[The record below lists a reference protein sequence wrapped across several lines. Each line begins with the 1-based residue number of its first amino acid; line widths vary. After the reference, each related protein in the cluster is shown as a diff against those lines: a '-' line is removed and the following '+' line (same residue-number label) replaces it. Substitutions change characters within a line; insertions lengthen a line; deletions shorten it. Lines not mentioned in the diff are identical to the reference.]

1 MLQHSITKDE
11 IMMIA
16 NEFVQGLD
24 PQQVADQEHV
34 ATARH
39 LYRSGVVYNVD
50 FDGYT
55 LSGTVNAEG
64 SVYSVHIPIR
74 NVAESYC
81 DCFAPTQCEH
91 MLAVL
96 LSAASS
102 FGQVGDVLTLFK
114 NNTKP
119 SLPPIR
125 TARQVLQ
132 SSAFE
137 EMDYKSWQTY
147 FENEYESFKKEQARL
162 TYKQMYFLMSLF
174 TDFYTKLER
183 KAPRIVAIHELFKL
197 HAALYCFQ
205 KLLEEIQEFE
215 ANKLYSYHQ
224 PVNVVRLFVDKV
236 ESIIRDLKTEAIPE
250 ESKLI
255 LQETARL
262 AHEVFFSTDAYT
274 QERFFIYR
282 HIWGELLRT
291 EEQLQEEE
299 KRIDTKI
306 NPLSKALASSH
317 LLFLNNEDLSAM
329 ELLKKQPASVVSLY
343 FYWLEELLSA
353 MQWDRAKSWLS
364 FTYKQVKETIMEQEN
379 TVFIQDIV
387 RLFVMMYETYA
398 THTNEQAGL
407 EMILQELLPYS
418 FTNYEQYVLAKKQYR
433 AWAELHLLYGFEAI
447 ELLKEPLKDIE
458 KEAPEAAL
466 PLYHLAAIEAIEER
480 NRKSYRRAVRYLK
493 KLRMLYKR
501 LKRTD
506 EWDAFI
512 IHIANLHSRLR
523 ALQEELRRGKL
534 IDDHTN

>member
-55 LSGTVNAEG
+55 LSGTVDAEG

-137 EMDYKSWQTY
+137 ETDYKSWQSY
-147 FENEYESFKKEQARL
+147 FENEYESFKKEQKRL

-183 KAPRIVAIHELFKL
+183 KAPRIIAIHELFKL

-215 ANKLYSYHQ
+215 VNKLYSYHQ

-236 ESIIRDLKTEAIPE
+236 ESIVRDLKTEAIPA
-250 ESKLI
+250 ESELI

-262 AHEVFFSTDAYT
+262 VHEVFFSTDSYT

-291 EEQLQEEE
+291 EEQLLEEE
-299 KRIDTKI
+299 KRIDAKI
-306 NPLSKALASSH
+306 NPLSKTLASSH
-317 LLFLNNEDLSAM
+317 LLFLNNEDLLAM
-329 ELLKKQPASVVSLY
+329 ELLEKQPASVVSLY

-353 MQWDRAKSWLS
+353 MQWDRAKNWLS
-364 FTYKQVKETIMEQEN
+364 FTYKQVKQTILEQEN

-418 FTNYEQYVLAKKQYR
+418 FANYEQYVLAKKQYR
-433 AWAELHLLYGFEAI
+433 TWAELHLLYGFEAI

-466 PLYHLAAIEAIEER
+466 PLYHLAATEAIEER

>member
-1 MLQHSITKDE
+1 MLQDSITKDE

-74 NVAESYC
+74 NVTESYC
-81 DCFAPTQCEH
+81 DCFAPTQCQH

-236 ESIIRDLKTEAIPE
+236 ESTVRDLKTEAIPE
-250 ESKLI
+250 ESKPI
-255 LQETARL
+255 LEETARL
-262 AHEVFFSTDAYT
+262 IHESFFSTDAYT

-282 HIWGELLRT
+282 HVWGELLRT
-291 EEQLQEEE
+291 EEQLQEEK

-317 LLFLNNEDLSAM
+317 LLFLNGEDVSAM
-329 ELLKKQPASVVSLY
+329 ELLEKQPSSVVSLY

-353 MQWDRAKSWLS
+353 MEWDRGKDWLS
-364 FTYKQVKETIMEQEN
+364 FTYKQVKETITEQEN

-418 FTNYEQYVLAKKQYR
+418 FTNYEQYVLAKKQYH
-433 AWAELHLLYGFEAI
+433 AWTELQLLYGFEVI

-466 PLYHLAAIEAIEER
+466 PLYHHAAMEAIEER
-480 NRKSYRRAVRYLK
+480 NRKSYKRAVRYLK

>member
-1 MLQHSITKDE
+1 MLQDSITKDE

-74 NVAESYC
+74 NVTESYC
-81 DCFAPTQCEH
+81 DCFAPTQCQH

-236 ESIIRDLKTEAIPE
+236 ESTVRDLKTEEIPE
-250 ESKLI
+250 ESKPI

-262 AHEVFFSTDAYT
+262 IHEAFFSTDAYT

-282 HIWGELLRT
+282 HVWGELLRT

-299 KRIDTKI
+299 KRIDAKI

-364 FTYKQVKETIMEQEN
+364 FTYKQVKETITEQEN

-418 FTNYEQYVLAKKQYR
+418 FTNYEQYVLAKKQYH
-433 AWAELHLLYGFEAI
+433 AWTELQLLYGFEVI

-466 PLYHLAAIEAIEER
+466 PLYHHAAMEAIEER
-480 NRKSYRRAVRYLK
+480 NRKSYKRAVRYLK

>member
-1 MLQHSITKDE
+1 MLQDSITKDE

-74 NVAESYC
+74 NVTESYC
-81 DCFAPTQCEH
+81 DCFAPTQCQH

-236 ESIIRDLKTEAIPE
+236 ESTVRDLKTEEIPE
-250 ESKLI
+250 ESKPI

-262 AHEVFFSTDAYT
+262 IHEAFFSTDAYT

-282 HIWGELLRT
+282 HVWGELLRT

-329 ELLKKQPASVVSLY
+329 ELLTKQPASVVSLY
-343 FYWLEELLSA
+343 FYWLEELLNS

-364 FTYKQVKETIMEQEN
+364 FTYKQVKETITEQEN

-418 FTNYEQYVLAKKQYR
+418 FTNYEQYVLAKKQYH
-433 AWAELHLLYGFEAI
+433 AWTELQLLYGFEVI

-466 PLYHLAAIEAIEER
+466 PLYHHAAMEAIEER
-480 NRKSYRRAVRYLK
+480 NRKSYKRAVRYLK

>member
-1 MLQHSITKDE
+1 MLQDSITKDE

-74 NVAESYC
+74 NVTESYC

-236 ESIIRDLKTEAIPE
+236 ESTVRDLKTEEIPE
-250 ESKLI
+250 EAKPI

-262 AHEVFFSTDAYT
+262 IHEAFFSTDAYT

-282 HIWGELLRT
+282 HVWGELLRT

-418 FTNYEQYVLAKKQYR
+418 FTNYEQYVLAKKQYH
-433 AWAELHLLYGFEAI
+433 AWTELQLLYGFEVI

-466 PLYHLAAIEAIEER
+466 PLYHHAAIEAIEER
-480 NRKSYRRAVRYLK
+480 NRKSYKRAVRYLK

>member
-39 LYRSGVVYNVD
+39 LYRSGLVYNVD

-55 LSGTVNAEG
+55 LSGTVDAEG
-64 SVYSVHIPIR
+64 NVYSVHIPIR
-74 NVAESYC
+74 NIAESYC

-102 FGQVGDVLTLFK
+102 FGQVGEVLTLFK
-114 NNTKP
+114 NKTKP

-137 EMDYKSWQTY
+137 ETEFTSWHAYFKS
-147 FENEYESFKKEQARL
+147 EYDAFKKEQTRL
-162 TYKQMYFLMSLF
+162 SYRQMYFLMSIF
-174 TDFYTKLER
+174 TDFYMKLER
-183 KAPRIVAIHELFKL
+183 KAPRVVAIHELFKL
-197 HAALYCFQ
+197 HGALFCFQ
-205 KLLEEIQEFE
+205 KLLEEILDFE
-215 ANKLYSYHQ
+215 TNKTYSYHQ
-224 PVNVVRLFVDKV
+224 PINVVRLFVDKV
-236 ESIIRDLKTEAIPE
+236 ESLVRDLKSESIPAE
-250 ESKLI
+250 CEPI
-255 LQETARL
+255 LQETARQV
-262 AHEVFFSTDAYT
+262 HDIFFSTDSYT

-282 HIWGELLRT
+282 HIWGELLA
-291 EEQLQEEE
+291 EKSWIQEEE
-299 KRIDTKI
+299 KRIDAKM

-317 LLFLNNEDLSAM
+317 LFFLKEEDHLAMVLLETQPAQVVGLYFDWLEDL
-329 ELLKKQPASVVSLY
+329 
-343 FYWLEELLSA
+343 LST
-353 MQWDRAKSWLS
+353 MQWERAKNWLS
-364 FTYKQVKETIMEQEN
+364 FTYKQVKKTMNDQADPLF
-379 TVFIQDIV
+379 VKDIV

-418 FTNYEQYVLAKKQYR
+418 FTNYEQYVLAKKQYH
-433 AWAELHLLYGFEAI
+433 AWTELHLLYGFEAI
-447 ELLKEPLKDIE
+447 ELLKEPLKEIE

-466 PLYHLAAIEAIEER
+466 PLYHLATMQAIEER

-506 EWDAFI
+506 EWHIFI
-512 IHIANLHSRLR
+512 VQIANLYSRLR
-523 ALQEELRRGKL
+523 ALQEELRKGKL

>member
-55 LSGTVNAEG
+55 LSGTVDAEG

-137 EMDYKSWQTY
+137 ETDYKSWQSY
-147 FENEYESFKKEQARL
+147 FENEYESFKKEQKRL

-183 KAPRIVAIHELFKL
+183 KAPRIIAIHELFKL

-215 ANKLYSYHQ
+215 VNKLYSYHQ

-236 ESIIRDLKTEAIPE
+236 ESIVRDLKTEAIPA
-250 ESKLI
+250 ESELI

-262 AHEVFFSTDAYT
+262 VHEVFFSTDSYT

-291 EEQLQEEE
+291 EEQLLEEE
-299 KRIDTKI
+299 KRIDEKI
-306 NPLSKALASSH
+306 NPLSKTLASSH
-317 LLFLNNEDLSAM
+317 LLFLNNEDLLAM
-329 ELLKKQPASVVSLY
+329 ELLEKQPASVVSLY

-353 MQWDRAKSWLS
+353 MQWDRAKNWLS
-364 FTYKQVKETIMEQEN
+364 FTYKQVKQTILEQEN

-418 FTNYEQYVLAKKQYR
+418 FANYEQYVLAKKQYR
-433 AWAELHLLYGFEAI
+433 TWAELHLLYGFEAI

-466 PLYHLAAIEAIEER
+466 PLYHLAATEAIEER

>member
-1 MLQHSITKDE
+1 MLQDSITKDE

-74 NVAESYC
+74 NVTESYC
-81 DCFAPTQCEH
+81 DCFAPTQCQH

-236 ESIIRDLKTEAIPE
+236 ESTVRDLKTEEIPE
-250 ESKLI
+250 ESKPI

-262 AHEVFFSTDAYT
+262 IHEAFFSTDAYT

-282 HIWGELLRT
+282 HVWGELLRT

-317 LLFLNNEDLSAM
+317 LLFLNGEDVSAM
-329 ELLKKQPASVVSLY
+329 ELLEKQPSSVVSLY

-353 MQWDRAKSWLS
+353 MEWDRAKDWLS
-364 FTYKQVKETIMEQEN
+364 FTYKQVKETITEQEN

-418 FTNYEQYVLAKKQYR
+418 FTNYEQYVLAKKQYH
-433 AWAELHLLYGFEAI
+433 AWTELQLLYGFEVI

-466 PLYHLAAIEAIEER
+466 PLYHHAAMEAIEER
-480 NRKSYRRAVRYLK
+480 NRKSYKRAVRYLK

>member
-1 MLQHSITKDE
+1 MLQDSITKDE

-74 NVAESYC
+74 NVTESYC
-81 DCFAPTQCEH
+81 DCFAPTQCQH

-236 ESIIRDLKTEAIPE
+236 ESTVRDLKTEEIPE
-250 ESKLI
+250 ESKPI

-262 AHEVFFSTDAYT
+262 IHEAFFSTDAYT

-282 HIWGELLRT
+282 HVWGELLRT

-364 FTYKQVKETIMEQEN
+364 FTYKQVKETITEQEN
-379 TVFIQDIV
+379 NVFIQDIV

-418 FTNYEQYVLAKKQYR
+418 FTNYEQYVLAKKQYH
-433 AWAELHLLYGFEAI
+433 AWTELQLLYGFEVI

-466 PLYHLAAIEAIEER
+466 PLYHHAAMEAIEER
-480 NRKSYRRAVRYLK
+480 NRKSYKRAVRYLK

>member
-1 MLQHSITKDE
+1 MLQDSITKDE

-74 NVAESYC
+74 NVTESYC
-81 DCFAPTQCEH
+81 DCFAPTQCQH

-236 ESIIRDLKTEAIPE
+236 ESTVRDLKTEEIPE
-250 ESKLI
+250 ESKPI

-262 AHEVFFSTDAYT
+262 IHEAFFSTDAYT

-282 HIWGELLRT
+282 HLWGELLRT
-291 EEQLQEEE
+291 EEQLQEEK

-317 LLFLNNEDLSAM
+317 LLFLNGEDVSAM
-329 ELLKKQPASVVSLY
+329 ELLEKQPASVVSLY

-353 MQWDRAKSWLS
+353 MEWDRGKDWLS
-364 FTYKQVKETIMEQEN
+364 FTYKQVKETITEQEN

-418 FTNYEQYVLAKKQYR
+418 FTNYEQYVLAKKQYH
-433 AWAELHLLYGFEAI
+433 AWTELQLLYGFEVI

-466 PLYHLAAIEAIEER
+466 PLYHHAAMEAIEER
-480 NRKSYRRAVRYLK
+480 NRKSYKRAVRYLK

>member
-236 ESIIRDLKTEAIPE
+236 ESIVRDLKTEAIPE

-329 ELLKKQPASVVSLY
+329 ELLTTQPASVVSLY

-353 MQWDRAKSWLS
+353 MQWERAKNWLS

>member
-24 PQQVADQEHV
+24 PEQVADQEHV

-55 LSGTVNAEG
+55 LSGTVDADG

-102 FGQVGDVLTLFK
+102 FGKVGDVLTLFK
-114 NNTKP
+114 NNKKP

-137 EMDYKSWQTY
+137 EKDYKSWQSY

-162 TYKQMYFLMSLF
+162 TYKQMYFLMSIF

-183 KAPRIVAIHELFKL
+183 KAPRIIAIHELFKL

-215 ANKLYSYHQ
+215 VNKVYSYHQ
-224 PVNVVRLFVDKV
+224 PVNVVRLLVDKI
-236 ESIIRDLKTEAIPE
+236 ESIVRDLKSESIPS
-250 ESKLI
+250 ESKPI

-262 AHEVFFSTDAYT
+262 VHEVFFSTDSYT

-282 HIWGELLRT
+282 HIWGELLRS

-299 KRIDTKI
+299 KRIDAKI

-317 LLFLNNEDLSAM
+317 LLFLNNEDLLAM

-343 FYWLEELLSA
+343 FYWLEELLNA
-353 MQWDRAKSWLS
+353 MQWDRAKNWLS
-364 FTYKQVKETIMEQEN
+364 FTYKQVKQTIHEQEN

-398 THTNEQAGL
+398 THTNEQAGF

-433 AWAELHLLYGFEAI
+433 TWAELHLLNGFEAI

-458 KEAPEAAL
+458 KEAPEVAL
-466 PLYHLAAIEAIEER
+466 PLYHLAATEAIEER

>member
-55 LSGTVNAEG
+55 LSGTVDAEG

-137 EMDYKSWQTY
+137 ETDYKSWQSY
-147 FENEYESFKKEQARL
+147 FENEYESFKKEQKRL

-183 KAPRIVAIHELFKL
+183 KAPRIIAIHELFKL
-197 HAALYCFQ
+197 HATLYCFQ

-215 ANKLYSYHQ
+215 VNKLYSYHQ

-236 ESIIRDLKTEAIPE
+236 ESIVRDLKTEAIPA
-250 ESKLI
+250 ESELI

-262 AHEVFFSTDAYT
+262 VHEVFFSTDSYT

-291 EEQLQEEE
+291 EEQLLEEE
-299 KRIDTKI
+299 KRIDAKI
-306 NPLSKALASSH
+306 NPLSKTLASSH
-317 LLFLNNEDLSAM
+317 LLFLNNEDLLAM
-329 ELLKKQPASVVSLY
+329 ELLEKQPASVVSLY

-353 MQWDRAKSWLS
+353 MQWDRAKNWLS
-364 FTYKQVKETIMEQEN
+364 FTYKQVKQTILEQEN

-418 FTNYEQYVLAKKQYR
+418 FANYEQYVLAKKQYR
-433 AWAELHLLYGFEAI
+433 TWAELHLLYGFEAI

-466 PLYHLAAIEAIEER
+466 PLYHLAATEAIEER

>member
-74 NVAESYC
+74 NVTESYC
-81 DCFAPTQCEH
+81 DCFAPTQCQH

-236 ESIIRDLKTEAIPE
+236 ESTVRDLKTEAIPE
-250 ESKLI
+250 ESKPI

-262 AHEVFFSTDAYT
+262 IHEVFFSTDAYT

-282 HIWGELLRT
+282 HVWGELLRT

-317 LLFLNNEDLSAM
+317 LLFLNNEDLLAM

-343 FYWLEELLSA
+343 FYWLEELLST

-418 FTNYEQYVLAKKQYR
+418 FTNYEQYVLAKKQYH
-433 AWAELHLLYGFEAI
+433 AWTELQLLYGFEVI

-466 PLYHLAAIEAIEER
+466 PLYHHAAMEAIEER
-480 NRKSYRRAVRYLK
+480 NRKSYKRAVRYLK

>member
-24 PQQVADQEHV
+24 PEQVADQEHV

-55 LSGTVNAEG
+55 LSGTVDAEG

-114 NNTKP
+114 NNKKP

-137 EMDYKSWQTY
+137 ETDYKSWQTY

-183 KAPRIVAIHELFKL
+183 KAPRIIAIHELFKL

-215 ANKLYSYHQ
+215 VNKLYSYHQ

-236 ESIIRDLKTEAIPE
+236 EAIVRDLKTEAIPA
-250 ESKLI
+250 ESEPI

-262 AHEVFFSTDAYT
+262 VHEVFFSTDSYT

-282 HIWGELLRT
+282 HIWGELLR
-291 EEQLQEEE
+291 EEEKLQEEE
-299 KRIDTKI
+299 KRIETKI

-317 LLFLNNEDLSAM
+317 LLFLNNEDKDAM
-329 ELLKKQPASVVSLY
+329 ELLEKQPASVVSLY
-343 FYWLEELLSA
+343 FYWLEELLNA
-353 MQWDRAKSWLS
+353 MQWDRAKNWLS
-364 FTYKQVKETIMEQEN
+364 FTYKQVKQTIHEQADS
-379 TVFIQDIV
+379 VFIKDIV

-398 THTNEQAGL
+398 THTNEQAGF

-458 KEAPEAAL
+458 KEAPEVAL
-466 PLYHLAAIEAIEER
+466 PLYHLAATEAIEER
-480 NRKSYRRAVRYLK
+480 NRKSYKRAVRYLK

-506 EWDAFI
+506 EWDTFI
-512 IHIANLHSRLR
+512 IHIAYLHSRLR
-523 ALQEELRRGKL
+523 ALQEELRKGKL

>member
-1 MLQHSITKDE
+1 MLQDSITKDE

-64 SVYSVHIPIR
+64 SVYSIHIPIR
-74 NVAESYC
+74 NVTESYC
-81 DCFAPTQCEH
+81 DCFAPTQCQH

-236 ESIIRDLKTEAIPE
+236 ESTLRDLKTEEIPE
-250 ESKLI
+250 ESKPI

-262 AHEVFFSTDAYT
+262 IHEAFFSTDAYT

-282 HIWGELLRT
+282 HVWGELLRT

-364 FTYKQVKETIMEQEN
+364 FTYKQVKETITEQEN

-418 FTNYEQYVLAKKQYR
+418 FTNYEQYVLAKKQYY
-433 AWAELHLLYGFEAI
+433 AWTELQLLYGFEVI

-466 PLYHLAAIEAIEER
+466 PLYHHAAIEAIEER
-480 NRKSYRRAVRYLK
+480 NRKSYKRAVRYLK

>member
-1 MLQHSITKDE
+1 MLQDSITKDE

-34 ATARH
+34 ATARQ

-74 NVAESYC
+74 NVTESYC
-81 DCFAPTQCEH
+81 DCFAPTQCQH

-236 ESIIRDLKTEAIPE
+236 ESTVRDLKTEAIPE
-250 ESKLI
+250 ESKPI
-255 LQETARL
+255 LEETARL
-262 AHEVFFSTDAYT
+262 IHEAFFSTDAYT

-282 HIWGELLRT
+282 HVWGELLRT
-291 EEQLQEEE
+291 EEQLQEE
-299 KRIDTKI
+299 KQRIDTKI

-317 LLFLNNEDLSAM
+317 LLFLNGEDVSAM
-329 ELLKKQPASVVSLY
+329 ELLEKQPSSVVSLY

-353 MQWDRAKSWLS
+353 MEWDRGKDWLS
-364 FTYKQVKETIMEQEN
+364 FTYKQVKETITEQEN

-418 FTNYEQYVLAKKQYR
+418 FTNYEQYVLAKKQYH
-433 AWAELHLLYGFEAI
+433 AWTELQLLYGFEVI

-466 PLYHLAAIEAIEER
+466 PLYHHAAIEAIEER
-480 NRKSYRRAVRYLK
+480 NRKSYKRAVRYLK

>member
-74 NVAESYC
+74 NVTESYC

-236 ESIIRDLKTEAIPE
+236 ESTVRDLKTEAIPE
-250 ESKLI
+250 ESKPI

-262 AHEVFFSTDAYT
+262 IHEVFFSTDAYT

-282 HIWGELLRT
+282 HVWGELLRT
-291 EEQLQEEE
+291 EEQLQEEK

-317 LLFLNNEDLSAM
+317 LLFLNGEDVSAM
-329 ELLKKQPASVVSLY
+329 ELLEKQPSSVVSLY

-353 MQWDRAKSWLS
+353 MEWDRGKNWLS
-364 FTYKQVKETIMEQEN
+364 FTYKQVKETITEQEN

-418 FTNYEQYVLAKKQYR
+418 FTNYEQYVLAKKQYH
-433 AWAELHLLYGFEAI
+433 AWTELQLLYGFEVI

-466 PLYHLAAIEAIEER
+466 PLYHHAAMEAIEER
-480 NRKSYRRAVRYLK
+480 NRKSYKRAVRYLK

>member
-1 MLQHSITKDE
+1 MLQDSITKDE

-74 NVAESYC
+74 NVTESYC
-81 DCFAPTQCEH
+81 DCFAPTQCQH

-137 EMDYKSWQTY
+137 ELDYKSWQTY

-236 ESIIRDLKTEAIPE
+236 ESTVRDLKTEEIPE
-250 ESKLI
+250 ESKPI

-262 AHEVFFSTDAYT
+262 IHEVFFSTDAYT

-282 HIWGELLRT
+282 HVWGELLRT

-353 MQWDRAKSWLS
+353 MQWDRAKDWLS
-364 FTYKQVKETIMEQEN
+364 FTYKQVKETITEQEN

-418 FTNYEQYVLAKKQYR
+418 FTNYEQYVLAKKQYH
-433 AWAELHLLYGFEAI
+433 AWTELQLLYGFEVI

-466 PLYHLAAIEAIEER
+466 PLYHHAAMEAIEER
-480 NRKSYRRAVRYLK
+480 NRKSYKRAVRYLK

>member
-1 MLQHSITKDE
+1 MLQDSITKDE

-74 NVAESYC
+74 NVTESYC

-236 ESIIRDLKTEAIPE
+236 ESTVRDLKTEEIPE
-250 ESKLI
+250 ESKPI

-262 AHEVFFSTDAYT
+262 IHEAFFSTDAYT

-282 HIWGELLRT
+282 HVWGELLRT

-364 FTYKQVKETIMEQEN
+364 FTYKQVKETITEQEN

-418 FTNYEQYVLAKKQYR
+418 FTNYEQYVLAKKQYH
-433 AWAELHLLYGFEAI
+433 AWTELQLLYGFEVI

-466 PLYHLAAIEAIEER
+466 PLYHHAAMEAIEER
-480 NRKSYRRAVRYLK
+480 NRKSYKRAVRYLK

>member
-24 PQQVADQEHV
+24 PQQTADQEHV

-55 LSGTVNAEG
+55 LSGTVDAEG
-64 SVYSVHIPIR
+64 NVYSVHIPIR
-74 NVAESYC
+74 NIAESYC

-137 EMDYKSWQTY
+137 ETDYKSWESY
-147 FENEYESFKKEQARL
+147 FEKEYDSFKKEQARL
-162 TYKQMYFLMSLF
+162 TYKQMYFLMSIF

-183 KAPRIVAIHELFKL
+183 KAPRVIAIHELFRL

-205 KLLEEIQEFE
+205 KLLEEIQAFE
-215 ANKLYSYHQ
+215 ANKTYSYHQ
-224 PVNVVRLFVDKV
+224 PVNVIRLFVDKV
-236 ESIIRDLKTEAIPE
+236 ESIVRDLQSEAIPS
-250 ESKLI
+250 ESKII

-262 AHEVFFSTDAYT
+262 VHEVFFSTDAYT

-282 HIWGELLRT
+282 HIWSELLNNK
-291 EEQLQEEE
+291 EKIQEEE

-317 LLFLNNEDLSAM
+317 LLFLNDEDLLAM
-329 ELLKKQPASVVSLY
+329 DLLKKQPASVVSLY

-353 MQWDRAKSWLS
+353 MHWDRAKNWLS
-364 FTYKQVKETIMEQEN
+364 FTYKQVKKTIQDHEN
-379 TVFIQDIV
+379 TIFIKDVV
-387 RLFVMMYETYA
+387 RLFVIMYETYA
-398 THTNEQAGL
+398 THTNEQAGF

-433 AWAELHLLYGFEAI
+433 TWAELHLLYGFEAI

-458 KEAPEAAL
+458 KEAPEVAL
-466 PLYHLAAIEAIEER
+466 PLYHLAAVEAIEER
-480 NRKSYRRAVRYLK
+480 NRKSYKRAVRYLK
-493 KLRMLYKR
+493 KLRTLYKR

-523 ALQEELRRGKL
+523 ALQEELRKGKL
-534 IDDHTN
+534 IDDQSN

>member
-1 MLQHSITKDE
+1 MLQDSITKDE

-74 NVAESYC
+74 NVTESYC
-81 DCFAPTQCEH
+81 DCFAPTQCQH

-236 ESIIRDLKTEAIPE
+236 ESTVRDLKTEEIPE
-250 ESKLI
+250 ESKPI

-262 AHEVFFSTDAYT
+262 IHEAFFSTDAYT

-282 HIWGELLRT
+282 HVWGELLRT

-299 KRIDTKI
+299 KRIDAKI

-364 FTYKQVKETIMEQEN
+364 FTYKQVKETITEQEN

-418 FTNYEQYVLAKKQYR
+418 FTNYEQYVLAKKQYH
-433 AWAELHLLYGFEAI
+433 AWTELQLLYGFEVI

-466 PLYHLAAIEAIEER
+466 PLYHHAAMEAIEER
-480 NRKSYRRAVRYLK
+480 NRKSYKRAVRYLK

-506 EWDAFI
+506 EWDSFI

>member
-1 MLQHSITKDE
+1 MLQDSITKDE

-74 NVAESYC
+74 NVTESYC
-81 DCFAPTQCEH
+81 DCFAPTQCQH

-137 EMDYKSWQTY
+137 ELDYKSWQTY

-236 ESIIRDLKTEAIPE
+236 ESTVRDLKTEEIPE
-250 ESKLI
+250 ESKPI

-262 AHEVFFSTDAYT
+262 IHEAFFSTDAYT

-282 HIWGELLRT
+282 HVWGELLRT

-364 FTYKQVKETIMEQEN
+364 FTYKQVKETITEQEN

-418 FTNYEQYVLAKKQYR
+418 FTNYEQYVLAKKQYH
-433 AWAELHLLYGFEAI
+433 AWTELQLLYGFEVI

-466 PLYHLAAIEAIEER
+466 PLYHHAAMEAIEER
-480 NRKSYRRAVRYLK
+480 NRKSYKRAVRYLK

>member
-55 LSGTVNAEG
+55 LSGTVDAGG

-74 NVAESYC
+74 TVAESYC

-236 ESIIRDLKTEAIPE
+236 ESTVRDLKTEAIPE
-250 ESKLI
+250 ESKPI

-262 AHEVFFSTDAYT
+262 IHEVFFSTDAYT

-282 HIWGELLRT
+282 HVWGELLRT

-299 KRIDTKI
+299 KRIDTKM

-343 FYWLEELLSA
+343 FYWLEELLNA
-353 MQWDRAKSWLS
+353 MEWDRAKDWLS
-364 FTYKQVKETIMEQEN
+364 FTYKQVKETIIEQEN

-418 FTNYEQYVLAKKQYR
+418 FTNYEQYVLAKKQYH
-433 AWAELHLLYGFEAI
+433 AWTELQLLYGSEVI

-466 PLYHLAAIEAIEER
+466 PLYHHAAIEAIEER
-480 NRKSYRRAVRYLK
+480 NRKSYKRAVRYLK

>member
-1 MLQHSITKDE
+1 MLQDSITKDE

-74 NVAESYC
+74 NVTESYC
-81 DCFAPTQCEH
+81 DCFAPTQCQH

-236 ESIIRDLKTEAIPE
+236 ESTVRDLKTEEIPE
-250 ESKLI
+250 ESKPI

-262 AHEVFFSTDAYT
+262 IHEAFFSTDAYT

-282 HIWGELLRT
+282 HVWGELLRT
-291 EEQLQEEE
+291 EEQLQEEK

-317 LLFLNNEDLSAM
+317 LLFLNGEDVSAM
-329 ELLKKQPASVVSLY
+329 ELLEKQPASVVSLY

-353 MQWDRAKSWLS
+353 MEWDRGKDWLS
-364 FTYKQVKETIMEQEN
+364 FTYKQVKETITEQEN

-418 FTNYEQYVLAKKQYR
+418 FTNYEQYVLAKKQYQ
-433 AWAELHLLYGFEAI
+433 AWTELQLLYGFEVI

-466 PLYHLAAIEAIEER
+466 PLYHHAAMEAIEER
-480 NRKSYRRAVRYLK
+480 NRKSYKRAVRYLK